1 MEVGERNL
9 EELLRRMDPALAPGE
24 FVFAAGPLP
33 EGVDA
38 LCRFREPEGVTSILD
53 RADAE
58 RLGIEFT
65 FPCRMITLRVHSSL
79 EAVGFLARIAA
90 ELARR
95 GISTNVVSAF
105 YHDHLFVPAGCA
117 EEAMAALGEMAAAAR
132 SGGTPPCA
140 ST

>member
-33 EGVDA
+33 EGVDP
-38 LCRFREPEGVTSILD
+38 LCRFREPEGVTYILD

-58 RLGIEFT
+58 RLGIQFT
-65 FPCRMITLRVHSSL
+65 YPCRMITLRVHSSL

-95 GISTNVVSAF
+95 GISVNVVSAF
-105 YHDHLFVPAGCA
+105 HHDHLFVPADRAG
-117 EEAMAALGEMAAAAR
+117 ETVAALREMAAMH
-132 SGGTPPCA
+132 SGGAPPCT